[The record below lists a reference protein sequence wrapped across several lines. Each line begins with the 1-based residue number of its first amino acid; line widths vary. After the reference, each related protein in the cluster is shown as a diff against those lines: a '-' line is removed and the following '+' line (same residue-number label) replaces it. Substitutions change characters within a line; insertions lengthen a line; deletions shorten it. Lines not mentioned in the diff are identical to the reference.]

1 MSVFVH
7 AIRWVATLIV
17 ACVSIISAPAV
28 SSAAI
33 SSCAPANYSVIYING
48 IWTTDARPAALEFQ
62 HAIGSTYNG
71 QTVKVSVAYNKTHGK
86 TSDLADVFRQKLNE
100 YPEVSAELLIK
111 ALTSGIVSGLPDS
124 LVESI
129 RGYNIDKI
137 REAGTVGYNDDDL
150 RDIVGFIRGS
160 ITENQKILLVP
171 HSQGNLYA
179 NSAYAALTSGTDAI
193 PSGSIKIF
201 GIASPAAYV
210 AGNGDYITSTND
222 LVINGLSTTGGLSVL
237 PANFTV
243 GITTSDLSGHGIT
256 EVYLNP
262 DRQGRAEIVA
272 RIKNALSS
280 LLEPGGQG
288 GQGPITVTL
297 SWGAQPDIDL
307 HVFEPDGTHVYYV
320 NKQGSVGMLDLDITD
335 SYGPEHYFT
344 SCDTLQQGSY
354 RIGVNYFYGNSPEL
368 ATVTITTPQGSV
380 TRNVQL
386 NVALGTSGNLSPVM
400 VGTVVVT
407 RNSNGNYDFQII

>member
-1 MSVFVH
+1 MSVSVR
-7 AIRWVATLIV
+7 AKQWVATLIV
-17 ACVSIISAPAV
+17 VCVSMISAPAV

-33 SSCAPANYSVIYING
+33 STCAPANYSVIYING
-48 IWTTDARPAALEFQ
+48 IWTTDARSAALELQ
-62 HAIGSTYNG
+62 KAIGATYNG
-71 QTVKVSVAYNKTHGK
+71 QTVKVSIAYNKTHGK

-100 YPEVSAELLIK
+100 YPGVASELLIK
-111 ALTSGIVSGLPDS
+111 AFTSGIVSGLPDS

-129 RGYNIDKI
+129 RAYNIGKI
-137 REAGTVGYNDDDL
+137 REAGSVGYSDDDL

-179 NSAYAALTSGTDAI
+179 NSAYATVTSGADAI
-193 PSGSIKIF
+193 PSGSIRIF
-201 GIASPAAYV
+201 GIASPASYV
-210 AGNGDYITSTND
+210 AGSGDYITSTND
-222 LVINGLSTTGGLSVL
+222 LIINGLRAVSGLSVL

-243 GITTSDLSGHGIT
+243 SITTDDLKGHGMT

-262 DRQGRAEIVA
+262 NRQGRAEITA
-272 RIKNALSS
+272 RIQNALSS

-297 SWGAQPDIDL
+297 SWGAQPDVDL

-320 NKQGSVGMLDLDITD
+320 NKQGTVGMLDLDITS

-344 SCDTLQQGSY
+344 SCDTLQAGSY
-354 RIGVNYFYGNSPEL
+354 KIGVNYFYGNSPEV

-380 TRNVQL
+380 TRNMPL
-386 NVALGTSGNLSPVM
+386 SVAFGTSGNSSPLM

-407 RNSNGNYDFQII
+407 RTSSGNYDFQII